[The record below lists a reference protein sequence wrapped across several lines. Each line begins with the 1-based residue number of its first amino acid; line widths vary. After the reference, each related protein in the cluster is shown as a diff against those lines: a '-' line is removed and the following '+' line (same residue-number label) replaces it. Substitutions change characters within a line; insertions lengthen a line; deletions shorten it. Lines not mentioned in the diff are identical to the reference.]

1 VKPACQPSISLI
13 NDGFCHHSGAR
24 LVTTVSGQAKVIIQ
38 LPRGNLETFEARPLV
53 LMQARQLLDND
64 QIFDCVVLLRRQK
77 VDINY
82 IVDYD
87 SKRFLDN
94 VSSFVSDSLAKNAD
108 ILSLLVSS
116 LEPNYNSLL
125 KYQYRFQQLS
135 QQQQLE
141 QQQVLLTGN
150 DKINVVCGALR
161 VELLKLLR
169 EQNMTAALNPVLCT
183 FAKQRPPLLSDG
195 LGLIS
200 DLYCG
205 GASHSSSSSTRS
217 MQLASAKVQS
227 AIKYLLFLAD
237 GVEVFNAALGEC
249 DFEMARAVA
258 RQCQMDPKAYLP
270 LIEGFQNIGK
280 GKPVGSIDEAVMRFQ
295 VFVHLNSHSKAIEYG
310 IKALKLFIM
319 MSESESAAVDNTIIS
334 VGTIADTLFTIVK
347 ANDLFASAISLL
359 NSCLLLMPVTGT
371 TKSRD
376 LMSIGGANVNSL
388 NICGKLLRRLRGAYG
403 SQLSSKQ
410 QYSVRIRDFNPWKF
424 CSVHFKC
431 VCIRNLWPRIYPPY
445 LHL

>member
-217 MQLASAKVQS
+217 MQLASSKVQS

-237 GVEVFNAALGEC
+237 GVEVFNAALG
-249 DFEMARAVA
+249 
-258 RQCQMDPKAYLP
+258 
-270 LIEGFQNIGK
+270 
-280 GKPVGSIDEAVMRFQ
+280 
-295 VFVHLNSHSKAIEYG
+295 
-310 IKALKLFIM
+310 
-319 MSESESAAVDNTIIS
+319 
-334 VGTIADTLFTIVK
+334 
-347 ANDLFASAISLL
+347 
-359 NSCLLLMPVTGT
+359 
-371 TKSRD
+371 
-376 LMSIGGANVNSL
+376 
-388 NICGKLLRRLRGAYG
+388 
-403 SQLSSKQ
+403 
-410 QYSVRIRDFNPWKF
+410 
-424 CSVHFKC
+424 
-431 VCIRNLWPRIYPPY
+431 
-445 LHL
+445 